1 MRRRFAGLWRQPD
14 FLKLWAGQ
22 TVSLFGSQVT
32 TLALPLTAVLVLRAT
47 PVQMGILGAAQFL
60 PYLLLTLFAG
70 VWIDR
75 RRRRPMLIVADV
87 GRAGLVGLIPLL
99 ALLGWLRM
107 DALYGIA
114 LLLGV
119 LTVFFDL
126 AYQSYLPALVERAHL
141 LEGNSKLQVSAS
153 VAEIGGP
160 GLAGVLVQVISAP
173 GALVMDAVSFLAS
186 VLSLALI
193 HKPEPMPAVSPTRQ
207 NVRRELAE
215 GLRVT
220 FGNRYLRALAGE
232 AATSNGFG
240 EVITTLFVLYAV
252 RQLGIG
258 PERLGLILATGSIGA
273 LVGSATAGAIVRRF
287 GVGPTIVGSMLLGC
301 LPLLLVPL
309 ADGPPLVV
317 NLLLVLAFFVSG
329 CGVALS
335 NVQVISLRQTITP
348 DHLLGRVHASYR
360 TVVTGAIPLG
370 ALLGGFLGG
379 AIGLRPALLVAALG
393 VACAPLWV
401 LFSPVPRLRELPTAV
416 AGAAPQA
423 AEQVNV

>member
-1 MRRRFAGLWRQPD
+1 MRRRFDGLWRQPA

-60 PYLLLTLFAG
+60 PFLLLTLFVG
-70 VWIDR
+70 VWVDR
-75 RRRRPMLIVADV
+75 RRRRPVLIVADL
-87 GRAGLVGLIPLL
+87 GRATLLGLIPLL
-99 ALLGWLRM
+99 AILGWLRM
-107 DALYGIA
+107 DYLYGIA
-114 LLLGV
+114 LLLGS
-119 LTVFFDL
+119 LTVLFDL
-126 AYQSYLPALVERAHL
+126 AYQSYLPSLVERAHL
-141 LEGNSKLQVSAS
+141 VEGNSKLQVSAS

-160 GLAGVLVQVISAP
+160 GLAGLLVQVITAP
-173 GALVMDAVSFLAS
+173 GALLVDAVSFLVS

-193 HKPEPMPAVSPTRQ
+193 HKREPAPAAPLTRH

-215 GLRVT
+215 GLSFT

-240 EVITTLFVLYAV
+240 QAITTLFVLYAV

-273 LVGSATAGAIVRRF
+273 LVGSAMAGYLGRRF
-287 GVGPTIVGSMLLGC
+287 GVGLTIVGSMLLAC
-301 LPLLLVPL
+301 IPLLLVPL
-309 ADGPPLVV
+309 AGGPPLVV
-317 NLLLVLAFFVSG
+317 TLLLVLAFFLSG
-329 CGVALS
+329 WGLALS
-335 NVQVISLRQTITP
+335 NVQVISLRQTLTP

-370 ALLGGFLGG
+370 ALLGGLLGG
-379 AIGLRPALLVAALG
+379 AIGLRPTLLVAALG
-393 VACAPLWV
+393 AACAPLWV
-401 LFSPVPRLRELPTAV
+401 IFSPVPTLRELPTTA
-416 AGAAPQA
+416 AGAAAQA

>member
-1 MRRRFAGLWRQPD
+1 MRQRLDGLWRQPD

-70 VWIDR
+70 VWVDR
-75 RRRRPMLIVADV
+75 RRRRPMLIVADL

-119 LTVFFDL
+119 LTVLFDL
-126 AYQSYLPALVERAHL
+126 AYQSYLPALVQRTHL
-141 LEGNSKLQVSAS
+141 IEGNSKLQVSAS

-160 GLAGVLVQVISAP
+160 GLAGLLVQVITAQ
-173 GALVMDAVSFLAS
+173 GAVLVDAGSFLVS
-186 VLSLALI
+186 VLSLTLI
-193 HKPEPMPAVSPTRQ
+193 HKPEPAPVAPPTRQ

-215 GLRVT
+215 GLRLT

-240 EVITTLFVLYAV
+240 EAITTLFVLYAV

-273 LVGSATAGAIVRRF
+273 LVGSATAGTLGRRF
-287 GVGPTIVGSMLLGC
+287 GVGPTIVGSMLLAC
-301 LPLLLVPL
+301 LPLLVVPL
-309 ADGPPLVV
+309 AGPGVVLERVWVGAFQCAGHQPAADRHPGSSAGPRPCQLSDRCDGGHS
-317 NLLLVLAFFVSG
+317 A
-329 CGVALS
+329 
-335 NVQVISLRQTITP
+335 
-348 DHLLGRVHASYR
+348 GRVARWPAGRSDWTAAHLAGSR
-360 TVVTGAIPLG
+360 LGSGLCSAVGDLLTGAH
-370 ALLGGFLGG
+370 
-379 AIGLRPALLVAALG
+379 VA
-393 VACAPLWV
+393 
-401 LFSPVPRLRELPTAV
+401 
-416 AGAAPQA
+416 
-423 AEQVNV
+423 